1 MFSMKMKSILSID
14 FGLVFCIML
23 LDASFSFENAPNNT
37 NITGIPSSMK
47 RSYMDIFNNL
57 STVANQQ
64 NISLTTESHIVNNTN
79 RSEEIESP
87 SPSKFFGFVYDFM
100 EVNCQVLCKKKRL
113 STLYIMF
120 IGRSGSNSSVSYT

>member
-87 SPSKFFGFVYDFM
+87 SPSKFLGFVYDFM
-100 EVNCQVLCKKKRL
+100 EVNCQVLCKK
-113 STLYIMF
+113 
-120 IGRSGSNSSVSYT
+120 SV